1 MIYVF
6 LKNTT
11 TKIHRLD
18 SFNLSSYGSRDKMSS
33 SLVSSEAG
41 LLGLQMTAFSLC
53 PHVAFGL
60 CAHLCCLSVCPNLA
74 VVTLV
79 LIRVD

>member
-18 SFNLSSYGSRDKMSS
+18 SFNLSSYGSGDKMSS
-33 SLVSSEAG
+33 SLVCSEAG

-60 CAHLCCLSVCPNLA
+60 CARISVVSLY
-74 VVTLV
+74 V
-79 LIRVD
+79 LILL

>member
-11 TKIHRLD
+11 TKIYRLD
-18 SFNLSSYGSRDKMSS
+18 GFIFLWFWRQDVIKFG
-33 SLVSSEAG
+33 SSEAG

-53 PHVAFGL
+53 PLVAYGL
-60 CAHLCCLSVCPNLA
+60 C
-74 VVTLV
+74 V
-79 LIRVD
+79 LISVVSLYVLILL